1 VSKVKVTLCKPGAM
15 RGSDSVGIS
24 IVRPWSN

>member
-1 VSKVKVTLCKPGAM
+1 VKVTLCKPGAM